1 MKSMELREQA
11 GAQVRGSQSESLH
24 TPHDACG
31 LWPAG
36 RQLAWLKGGLQWRF
50 DVDFGTEVSMLCG
63 VCRTRPA
70 PLHS

>member
-36 RQLAWLKGGLQWRF
+36 RQLACMAQRWITVAF
-50 DVDFGTEVSMLCG
+50 
-63 VCRTRPA
+63 
-70 PLHS
+70 